1 MSKRRLQNLL
11 SDGWQRREVHFVIIA
26 CLSAVILFST
36 LHLGDLSG
44 YDDAAY
50 AHEGRGILSSG
61 DWWGLRL
68 NGYLDF
74 DKPPL
79 FVWMVAVSFKLLGIS
94 DFAAKFPAALLGF
107 GTILLVYFI
116 ARELSDD
123 YWLPVLSM
131 LVMAGTQYF
140 LKYSMHA
147 MTCVPFAFLFSLAV
161 YFYVRAL
168 IRPVWFVPA
177 GLAIGLAE
185 LTRSPMGLLPLGIV
199 VSHLALTKRTALL
212 KSRFLWCGLLLTIL
226 LPSIWFVAEYSRYGE
241 AFVRGH
247 LSNLADHALAAEG
260 AEKSEGWASGL
271 LTYPVLLA
279 KLYWPWLPLML
290 IGLATQIRK
299 MFKEREVTA
308 TLLVCWVAWVIVP
321 FSLAESR
328 VLRYLLP
335 AFPAFSILAAL
346 AGSSLASSYLS
357 WYRAWY
363 RAGYLGEYLAG
374 RLRERMMKVTYAV
387 GVVSVLVI
395 VAFPSYRVRA
405 GDMREMARIAD
416 SIAAPDQR
424 VMLYSFGEK
433 RWDYRNQLIWY
444 GHRLCRQF
452 ERLDDLGSALD
463 EHSVAVIDRR
473 AYAQLR
479 EKVVLRGESPNFV
492 CVQGTAHNPAE

>member
-1 MSKRRLQNLL
+1 MFRVRLQNVLT
-11 SDGWQRREVHFVIIA
+11 DGWQRREVHFAIIA

-50 AHEGRGILSSG
+50 AHEGRGILSTG

-79 FVWMVAVSFKLLGIS
+79 FVWLVAVSFKVLGVS
-94 DFAAKFPAALLGF
+94 DFAAKFPAALFGF

-116 ARELSDD
+116 ARELSDN

-161 YFYVRAL
+161 YCYARAL
-168 IRPVWFVPA
+168 TRPGWFVPA

-199 VSHLALTKRTALL
+199 LSHLVLTKRTALL
-212 KSRFLWCGLLLTIL
+212 NSRSLWCGLLLAIL
-226 LPSIWFVAEYSRYGE
+226 LPAIWLATEYSRYGE
-241 AFVRGH
+241 AFLRGH
-247 LSNLADHALAAEG
+247 LSNLADHALTANGTE
-260 AEKSEGWASGL
+260 ESERWGWASGL
-271 LTYPVLLA
+271 LTYPLLLA
-279 KLYWPWLPLML
+279 KHYWPWLPLML
-290 IGLATQIRK
+290 MGLVSQTRK

-321 FSLAESR
+321 FSLANSR

-346 AGSSLASSYLS
+346 TVSVLASN
-357 WYRAWY
+357 RA
-363 RAGYLGEYLAG
+363 RG
-374 RLRERMMKVTYAV
+374 RILKMTYAV
-387 GVVSVLVI
+387 AAVSVAMI
-395 VAFPSYRVRA
+395 VTFPSYRVRA
-405 GDMREMARIAD
+405 GDMREMARVAD

-424 VMLYSFGEK
+424 VFLYSFGEK

-452 ERLDDLGSALD
+452 ERLDDLSSALD
-463 EHSVAVIDRR
+463 QQSVAIIDRQ

-479 EKVVLRGESPNFV
+479 ERVVLRGESPNFV
-492 CVQGTAHNPAE
+492 CVQGAGHNPAE

>member
-1 MSKRRLQNLL
+1 MFKGNPQ
-11 SDGWQRREVHFVIIA
+11 DVMTGVWQRREVHFAIIA

-50 AHEGRGILSSG
+50 AHEARGILSTG

-68 NGYLDF
+68 NGYPDF

-79 FVWMVAVSFKLLGIS
+79 FVWLVAVSFKVLGVS
-94 DFAAKFPAALLGF
+94 DFAAKFPAALSGF

-116 ARELSDD
+116 ARELSEN

-131 LVMAGTQYF
+131 LVMSGTQYF

-161 YFYVRAL
+161 YCYARAL
-168 IRPVWFVPA
+168 TRPGWFVPF
-177 GLAIGLAE
+177 GLAVGFAE

-199 VSHLALTKRTALL
+199 LSHLVLTKRTALL
-212 KSRFLWCGLLLTIL
+212 KSRFLWCGLLLATL
-226 LPSIWFVAEYSRYGE
+226 LPAIWLAAEYLRYNE
-241 AFVRGH
+241 AFLRGH
-247 LSNLADHALAAEG
+247 FSNLADHALAAKET
-260 AEKSEGWASGL
+260 EKSERWASGL

-290 IGLATQIRK
+290 MGLVSQTRK
-299 MFKEREVTA
+299 MVKEREAMA

-321 FSLAESR
+321 FSLADSR
-328 VLRYLLP
+328 ALRYLLP

-346 AGSSLASSYLS
+346 TVSVLASN
-357 WYRAWY
+357 RA
-363 RAGYLGEYLAG
+363 RDRIL
-374 RLRERMMKVTYAV
+374 KVTYPVAA
-387 GVVSVLVI
+387 VSVAMI
-395 VAFPSYRVRA
+395 ISFPSYRVRA
-405 GDMREMARIAD
+405 GDMREMARVAD

-424 VMLYSFGEK
+424 VLLYSFGEK

-452 ERLDDLGSALD
+452 ERLDDLSAALD
-463 EHSVAVIDRR
+463 EQSVVVIDRQ
-473 AYAQLR
+473 AYAQLH

-492 CVQGTAHNPAE
+492 CVQGTGHNPAE